1 MSLCQPAVP
10 HHRQDGAQ
18 PRWPIAAAAVLTH
31 ICLGSVYAWS
41 VAVPAL
47 QRQTGWTRPQL
58 TWAFSFAIAALG
70 LTAALAAGLVRRWGP
85 RRAVQFSALMFG
97 LGGVLAGLAV
107 RAHSL
112 PLLYAGYGLVGGVGL
127 GLGYVPP
134 VTTLMAWFADRKGL
148 ATGLAVGGFGIGA
161 LLASYAYE
169 WLLHRVSCSTT
180 FMILGLAYGILIL
193 AAASRLRLPW
203 AAAPGPAPKAA
214 TVLTEPRFWLLWT
227 VFFLNIA
234 TGILLIALARP
245 MLEEAAA
252 PGRGPALPAVTA
264 VAVMGLCNGLGRL
277 GWSSLSDRVG
287 RTATWTLMF
296 AIQGLTFLLVRST
309 GSPLAL
315 AGGLWLIASCYGGG
329 FALCPALVADT
340 FGAVRGPGVYGLALT
355 AWGAAALV
363 SPPLAA
369 WLRELL
375 GSYSAI
381 LGACALASGLGLVL
395 VRALAR
401 STQAEWVEETDA
413 LAEST
418 T

>member
-1 MSLCQPAVP
+1 MAGRGSS
-10 HHRQDGAQ
+10 RGA
-18 PRWPIAAAAVLTH
+18 IAGAAVLTH

-41 VAVPAL
+41 VALPAL

-70 LTAALAAGLVRRWGP
+70 LTAALSAGPVRRWGP
-85 RRAVQFSALMFG
+85 GRAVRLSALLFG
-97 LGGVLAGLAV
+97 LGGILAGLAV
-107 RAHSL
+107 RLHVL

-161 LLASYAYE
+161 LLASYAYA
-169 WLLHRVSCSTT
+169 WLLGRVSCATT
-180 FMILGLAYGILIL
+180 FMILGVAYGLLIL
-193 AAASRLRLPW
+193 AAASRLRLPAA
-203 AAAPGPAPKAA
+203 AAAPAGAGRSGPALAQG
-214 TVLTEPRFWLLWT
+214 RFWQLWW

-245 MLEEAAA
+245 MLEECAAKA
-252 PGRGPALPAVTA
+252 RGAALPAVTA

-277 GWSSLSDRVG
+277 GWSALSDRLG
-287 RTATWTLMF
+287 RTTTWTVMF
-296 AIQGLTFLLVRST
+296 VVQGLAFLGLRST

-315 AGGLWLIASCYGGG
+315 AAGLWLIASCYGGG
-329 FALCPALVADT
+329 FAICPALVADA
-340 FGAVRGPGVYGLALT
+340 FGAAQAPRVYGLSLT

-369 WLRELL
+369 WLREVL

-395 VRALAR
+395 VQGLAR
-401 STQAEWVEETDA
+401 TARAAEAETA
-413 LAEST
+413 AEAGA
-418 T
+418 